1 MANNSE
7 LAEIHSF
14 QFHEHATD
22 YLAAAE
28 IVAKDDRRLLL
39 PAYFLVCQSIELG
52 LKAFLRLKQVSTQT
66 LKKGVG
72 HNLKKAL
79 EQAIATGLAPSDPHF
94 SAVVTELSELY
105 DGKQFQYFNRDTI
118 TMPGLDTCCRVTK
131 TFLDDI
137 RQSCDQERIAFL
149 RTRFPPK

>member
-1 MANNSE
+1 MEGNLFSE
-7 LAEIHSF
+7 LEPGVDHI
-14 QFHEHATD
+14 
-22 YLAAAE
+22 
-28 IVAKDDRRLLL
+28 IPVADKRD
-39 PAYFLVCQSIELG
+39 
-52 LKAFLRLKQVSTQT
+52 LRLFRKQAVLAES
-66 LKKGVG
+66 KGVG

-149 RTRFPPK
+149 KTRFPPK